1 MRDTNVPFSFLVGN
15 MHTYKTIVQV
25 KAENLEQ
32 FKDIITILGAFHHQ
46 VLHLYAIFKRFKG
59 SGMADT
65 IVTAGVVVEGS
76 VDQAQRGKHYRK
88 DVRYIVLWREAAIQ
102 KGLQEIINHE

>member
-1 MRDTNVPFSFLVGN
+1 
-15 MHTYKTIVQV
+15 
-25 KAENLEQ
+25 
-32 FKDIITILGAFHHQ
+32 
-46 VLHLYAIFKRFKG
+46 
-59 SGMADT
+59 MADT

>member
-46 VLHLYAIFKRFKG
+46 VLHL
-59 SGMADT
+59 
-65 IVTAGVVVEGS
+65 
-76 VDQAQRGKHYRK
+76 
-88 DVRYIVLWREAAIQ
+88 
-102 KGLQEIINHE
+102 